1 MEPSSVAE
9 QRATAVAKLKRAASL
24 PRMKD
29 GRRPPMHV
37 EAVSEGERMDH
48 DDGIDEESVQ
58 DADGL
63 QEGEEVQ
70 EEEAHQVPGVDT
82 PEDTEERPEQIEEA
96 STPAPETPGP
106 AENIPTRAKRR
117 SRSRTRSRGSK
128 DFKGKAKQSSQV
140 SSASHT
146 NESSADEYAMPASG
160 DEPPPSPPLVSP
172 IPSHFALSASRLLAS
187 PFFYPGTTP
196 PTPLPTLDDLQRG
209 MTGMGLY
216 RSNSAGAA
224 RMMAMHKLTGGT
236 EMIDPAYFSSSPTPD
251 GPRLMR
257 NNTVSGGERM
267 AARQM
272 LLNRLRPRVNQ
283 TDGEQTSGGEEVVAP
298 ILPPKRRR
306 RRSKRASSRASTV
319 VDDREE
325 REPPSTTPNTPIV
338 PPSPLPLHFR
348 NTPEPPRPPSS
359 ASRAG
364 NGDALRDLPQVKSN
378 GSPSID
384 YEKPMGHRG
393 VVVEEEDDVTPERVS
408 PQRLPLPSPS
418 TPARGFMT
426 TAGLRLPHTS
436 DAPSSTSTDSASVS
450 VPVFISQKVGYG
462 QEMFPA
468 SPFATPLKERMYP
481 DEDEERV
488 LVRSRSRLAAFERES
503 EISWVAEPVPERE
516 RMPLHDDED
525 DEDELEPEE
534 EPIEEQPQTT
544 IGDRVPP
551 LSELIVEVE
560 TSPEP
565 MSAHILPS
573 PISPIV
579 PLTSTPSESHS
590 GPAQPSP
597 TVYPARLSVATPSQ
611 MDRSPSSTDFPPDL
625 DDSRATVTEATL
637 KRVGESTRTWGDKVK
652 NAFPFQL
659 GRSGS
664 VSGRRSRTGS
674 ISIRDR
680 RENTDSSMSR
690 ESHGS
695 ISREKGEQPNH
706 ETQPP
711 SASTSILSLP
721 IAPQMGMHS
730 PIPPA
735 TAEMI
740 SYDHEYNPKLFPF
753 PGIKQLEAQRMH
765 RVAQSVST
773 PDVTNGNP
781 MESVPSSSSSNTAGR
796 SLEPGRERKLSH
808 QASDSRL
815 LPRFKNAT
823 SPLPVSSVPSSASQG
838 DYFSIPST
846 TTPGTSAS
854 GSVKLPMNR
863 EDVKKW
869 LNVKRKLFGSS
880 PAPTPSATV
889 DARPRMGDKKPSLS
903 DILRGRKEADWED
916 SGHDNARTPT
926 SPPSNA
932 IFAPL
937 RREELKTAVHMETEV
952 VLSHDSSP
960 ETIHSPK
967 REFHLEG
974 RSNGVISPSHASEFS
989 VSFPSPH
996 DPPSSTTPD
1005 PHSSLDDFPPSTSD
1019 SCSMSSSHQSPD
1031 PRENEVSVSSIILA
1045 RLDEVLGRGS
1055 KSSIYP
1061 NTLDDPPRKLVLSSP
1076 VLQVVNANTVKDRFL
1091 FLFNDILVIAKPVMH
1106 DQDILIETMK
1116 PSPLDRKFIVKSVC
1130 PLRQLRFSG
1139 ERDEG
1144 HTKSINGAN
1153 PMKHPVISSFVH
1165 YFAKDPDS
1173 AIAFLSTKTSAREDP
1188 IALGQLLFRTLGLD
1202 RARLGEYLS
1211 RRTSKVVLKAFIN
1224 SYSLTGLRIDKALR
1238 VFLQAVHLPV
1248 RSGNQ
1253 TGALE
1258 YLMDSFA
1265 SRWHEANA
1273 GIVAY
1278 DKDLAVRLV
1287 RAIAQLNEVMHGE
1300 ITDEP
1305 GPTGYPKRN
1314 VISRDFVEAFRR
1326 YDPRGLVLDDLL
1338 DKIYASIRR
1347 ERLSQARDPSASGD
1361 TPDVPITIKRPL
1373 PTRLTYRIQS
1383 EPIILRIPQPDPH
1396 LTIQLFGQDLVFDPP
1411 VLSFVRSSE
1420 TSFRVTG
1427 TSLGPK
1433 TIIMW
1438 RSGPNGILYTGLP
1451 LSSAVMVE
1459 RAFMRNTFQLAFV
1472 NHNGAKRKYMFGVDD
1487 SLVRHQWAVSLK
1499 RQIDIAS
1506 TSISPAEA
1514 SGSSSQKAAESL
1526 ALRVLQDTLISSE
1539 DDYPSV
1545 PLSPVDE
1552 ALARLNG
1559 ATPPRRAYSSSVSSP
1574 RSAMNRSAN
1583 GSSGARRQPNGS
1595 SPHVRSKSRSQVY
1608 HRHGPGRLELELN
1621 DLGDRS
1627 DEDRL
1632 QHDSSAQSQQQQQ
1645 QRTWS
1650 GRDLEIICRQNS
1662 LITPMLTYL
1671 QVGRRDP
1678 DIINGA
1684 VS

>member
-1 MEPSSVAE
+1 MLSGTPVEPILQSPFTGSTPTLFIVRAGRNMEPSSVAE

-236 EMIDPAYFSSSPTPD
+236 EMIDPA
-251 GPRLMR
+251 
-257 NNTVSGGERM
+257 
-267 AARQM
+267 
-272 LLNRLRPRVNQ
+272 
-283 TDGEQTSGGEEVVAP
+283 
-298 ILPPKRRR
+298 
-306 RRSKRASSRASTV
+306 
-319 VDDREE
+319 
-325 REPPSTTPNTPIV
+325 
-338 PPSPLPLHFR
+338 
-348 NTPEPPRPPSS
+348 
-359 ASRAG
+359 
-364 NGDALRDLPQVKSN
+364 
-378 GSPSID
+378 PSID